1 MHMCKMHAL
10 EPAPVIGK
18 LVGKAAYCNIPAAYD

>member
-10 EPAPVIGK
+10 EPVHIMSN
-18 LVGKAAYCNIPAAYD
+18 LVGKAAYCDIPAACD